1 MATKNLVDA
10 IYHQR
15 KTYSPD
21 EDHQRETAAKIRS
34 SREEFHKQTKEQIIS
49 ELSPTTCRQLE
60 LLSEKGASCWLTSLP
75 LKDYG
80 FLLNKQEFHDALALR
95 YNLVLSTLDRHK
107 QCVCGQPNTVDHCL
121 ICKLGGYVSLRHDS
135 LKNTT
140 AELLRQVCKDVV
152 DEPGLLNIT
161 TEQLPKGTKIA
172 DGARLDVSMRGFW
185 TPLDRTFTDIR
196 VLHPQAPSNCKKN
209 LYQMYRSHESEK
221 KRKYNARVLQ
231 VEKASFT
238 PLVFSTTGG
247 MGGEADHFYKHLAD
261 KISRKTGQRYSDTV
275 AFIRRR
281 LRFDL
286 LKTCLISIRGY
297 RGKQHDKPAEI
308 DTLDLNLRPQA
319 VY

>member
-15 KTYSPD
+15 SNYFPD
-21 EDHQRETAAKIRS
+21 EQQQRGIAAEIRS
-34 SREEFHKQTKEQIIS
+34 SRGEFFKQFKDKLIS
-49 ELSPTTCRQLE
+49 ENSPTCCRQLQ

-75 LKDYG
+75 LKEYG

-107 QCVCGQPNTVDHCL
+107 QCICGKPNNVDHCL
-121 ICKLGGYVSLRHDS
+121 TCKLGGYVSLRHDS
-135 LKNTT
+135 LKRTT
-140 AELLRQVCKDVV
+140 GDLLKQVCKDVEE
-152 DEPGLLNIT
+152 EPSLLNIT
-161 TEQLPKGTKIA
+161 TEQLPSGTDKS
-172 DGARLDVSMRGFW
+172 DGARLDISVRGFW
-185 TPLDRTFTDIR
+185 TPLDRAFTDVR
-196 VLHPQAPSNCKKN
+196 VLHPQAPSNSNKTLN
-209 LYQMYRSHESEK
+209 QMYRTHEMEK
-221 KRKYNARVLQ
+221 KRKYNARVMQ

-247 MGGEADHFYKHLAD
+247 MGTEADRFYKHLAT
-261 KISRKTGQRYSDTV
+261 KISNKTGHQYSDTV

-286 LKTCLISIRGY
+286 LRTCIISLRGY
-297 RGKQHDKPAEI
+297 RGKQCPKPVHI